1 MQPSEGRMEMSFVMI
16 EEATV
21 DGDKGGRVGG
31 RLPRLHRLCSLC
43 HLCCLCRQPCLWLKA
58 EVPAALAS
66 AIDSG
71 TGRRLCRLHRL
82 CLRRWQRMGLL
93 FQLVMSELSR

>member
-1 MQPSEGRMEMSFVMI
+1 MQPSEGCTEMSFVMI

-31 RLPRLHRLCSLC
+31 WLPRLRRLCSLFR
-43 HLCCLCRQPCLWLKA
+43 LCRLCRQPCLWLKA
-58 EVPAALAS
+58 EAPAASAL

-71 TGRRLCRLHRL
+71 KGRRLCRR
-82 CLRRWQRMGLL
+82 RRWQRM
-93 FQLVMSELSR
+93 E